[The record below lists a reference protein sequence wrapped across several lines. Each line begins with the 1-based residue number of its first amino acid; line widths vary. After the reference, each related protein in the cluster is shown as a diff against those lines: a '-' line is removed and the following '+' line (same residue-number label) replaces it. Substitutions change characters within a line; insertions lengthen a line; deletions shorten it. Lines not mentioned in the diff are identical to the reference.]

1 MAKSRKLEEMQAQL
15 NEIRSDPTSE
25 FGITILRQIL
35 SSKYAIVIA
44 QAAKIVRDAN
54 LRDLIPDLATAFD
67 RLMQNPASSDPNCL
81 GKKAIADALYR
92 MESGAEAL
100 FLKGI
105 RHVQMEPVW
114 GGQVDTAP
122 GLRGVCALGLV
133 RMNYPDVMLELAD
146 LLADPELEARVSAV
160 RALAYTE
167 NSQAVPL
174 LRLKVQLGDDAAVLS
189 ECFAALLRLA
199 PTHSLPL
206 VAKFLEG
213 SDAQVQEMAAL
224 AMGESRILDGMPIL
238 QSWWKRTRDAE
249 LRQTALLAI
258 AMLRHDQAIEFLL
271 SLIATGTQQ
280 DSQTALAAL
289 QIYQDDRELSAR
301 IQQRLDLRC
310 DGLGGLDPEQ

>member
-54 LRDLIPDLATAFD
+54 LRDLIPDLATAFE

-92 MESGAEAL
+92 MESGAETL

>member
-92 MESGAEAL
+92 MESGAETL